1 MTSKFKFTSFALK
14 AKLVVATYCT
24 LIHYIALS
32 ELLQV
37 IPVMNVC
44 AKHGNALNAANK
56 MPAPNISIM
65 SFVSN

>member
-32 ELLQV
+32 ELL